1 MKKNKTQNPVLLI
14 ALVSGLIILTLAGW
28 LLMKPEPLILQGEI
42 EATQIKVASKIP
54 ARIAE
59 IRVKEGQSVKKGD
72 TLIILD
78 SPEIRA
84 KMEQAQAAQKAAGAQ
99 KQKALTG
106 ARREE
111 VQAAFNMWQKAD
123 AGLQLA
129 DKTYR
134 RIKNLYTEGVVPA
147 QKLDEAETNYNA
159 AKMTESAARAQY
171 EMAEKGAREEDKT
184 AAGALWEQASGV
196 VSEVTAYL
204 NETVI
209 VAPKDGEIATLVAEP
224 GELVGSG
231 FPILTIV
238 DLSDVWVTFNL
249 REDLLANLR
258 INDELEAEIPA
269 LGNQTVRFKINY
281 INALGDFAT
290 WHATKSSGDFDRK
303 TFEVRGTPTTDAA
316 ALRPGMSAL
325 VNWTLYIKK

>member
-14 ALVSGLIILTLAGW
+14 GILVGLIILTLAGW
-28 LLMKPEPLILQGEI
+28 LLIKPEPRILQGEI

-54 ARIAE
+54 GRIAE

-72 TLIILD
+72 TLIVLD

-84 KMEQAQAAQKAAGAQ
+84 KLEQAQAAQKAAGAQ
-99 KQKALTG
+99 KQKANTG

-111 VQAAFNMWQKAD
+111 VQAAYNMWQKAD

-134 RIKNLYTEGVVPA
+134 RIKNLYAEGVVPA
-147 QKLDEAETNYNA
+147 QKLDEAETSYNA

-171 EMAEKGAREEDKT
+171 EMAEKGARIEDKT

-209 VAPKDGEIATLVAEP
+209 LAPKDGEIATLVSEP

-238 DLSDVWVTFNL
+238 DLTDVWVTFNL
-249 REDLLANLR
+249 REDLLAHLKM
-258 INDELEAEIPA
+258 NDELEAEIPA
-269 LGNQTVRFKINY
+269 LGNQTIRFKINY
-281 INALGDFAT
+281 ITALGDFAT
-290 WHATKSSGDFDRK
+290 WHATKASGDFDRK
-303 TFEVRGTPTTDAA
+303 TFEVRGTPISESTG
-316 ALRPGMSAL
+316 LRPGMSAL
-325 VNWTLYIKK
+325 VNWDHFVKK